1 LDLLAFSL
9 GFSDVLQMLPGNGS
23 SKKKHFFLII
33 VVANAVYIFRFLLS
47 FNGFHCFNY
56 AATLTWSRPW
66 EWWGLASCISWLD
79 TGISTTQ

>member
-1 LDLLAFSL
+1 
-9 GFSDVLQMLPGNGS
+9 MLPGNGS